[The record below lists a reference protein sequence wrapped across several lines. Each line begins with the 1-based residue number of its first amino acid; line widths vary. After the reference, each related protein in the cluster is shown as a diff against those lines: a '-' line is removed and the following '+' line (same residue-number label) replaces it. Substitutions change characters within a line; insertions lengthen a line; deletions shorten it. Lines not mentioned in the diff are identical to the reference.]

1 MTGVGRRSSAGSP
14 DTDCLGRDIRRCAGS
29 RRDSRRLRGLSPR
42 AGIDDAFTDSLQPA
56 QRATH
61 RQAKPPTSPFTAGAG
76 AICRRLSHEGLDS
89 TADRHDMARK
99 TLRRIL
105 LLPLACCFPLT
116 LDASTQTYE
125 YAYDD
130 AGRLTEVR
138 TEASVID
145 YDYDDAGNIIGR

>member
-1 MTGVGRRSSAGSP
+1 
-14 DTDCLGRDIRRCAGS
+14 
-29 RRDSRRLRGLSPR
+29 
-42 AGIDDAFTDSLQPA
+42 
-56 QRATH
+56 
-61 RQAKPPTSPFTAGAG
+61 
-76 AICRRLSHEGLDS
+76 
-89 TADRHDMARK
+89 MARK

-145 YDYDDAGNIIGR
+145 YDYDDAGNIIGRSGGPNLQIFDSGFEGDAP